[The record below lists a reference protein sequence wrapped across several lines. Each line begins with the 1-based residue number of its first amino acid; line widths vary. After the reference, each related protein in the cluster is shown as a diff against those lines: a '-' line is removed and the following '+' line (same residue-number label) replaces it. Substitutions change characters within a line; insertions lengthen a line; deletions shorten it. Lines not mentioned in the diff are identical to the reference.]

1 MILMAERASDVLI
14 IEKDDDHLHH
24 HPRGDEVLVSVPA
37 IDGID

>member
-24 HPRGDEVLVSVPA
+24 HRIGDEVLVSDPE
-37 IDGID
+37 IDVID